1 MMNKSNNNFL
11 KPSEQQLVS
20 LLKYYQTKQYVDAE
34 KLSLSITKEF
44 PKHQFT
50 WKILSAI
57 LLRTGRISESLIACK
72 KSVQLDPQDSEALYN
87 LGVILDE
94 QDRLLE
100 AETSYR
106 QAIELKPEFT
116 EAHYNLG
123 NMLKKKKRLIEAEK
137 SYKKAIE
144 LKADHTL
151 AHFNLGNTLKQQG
164 RLEDAEASYR
174 KTITLKPDH
183 AEAHINLG
191 NTLQQQGKLEDAEAR
206 HKKAIELKPDYALA
220 HFNLGNTQKK
230 LGKLDESQI
239 SYKKAITLK
248 PDYAQAHYNLGVIL
262 KELKK
267 INDAEVS
274 FKQAIIFKSDYV
286 EAYNNLGVILQK
298 QGRLHE
304 AEVILRKAIVL
315 KPGFVEAIFNLS
327 LVMDFLNN
335 LEESII
341 LLERLIKI
349 NKNNQVLKAKVD
361 LAIYR
366 FLENNFSESKKL
378 LLASQKIKEETFF
391 DFKNY
396 KVYQEYLSKILS
408 LHEKKSSTFNFREI
422 EKKLYVIGESHSLVS
437 HGLNI
442 QTSGKDFL
450 CVSFLIKG
458 CKQSDLGSNN
468 RNSYKYK
475 FNSIFNSL
483 PKQSKVLLTI
493 GEIDCRLDNG
503 ILNYR
508 NKYPQKKM
516 VDLITNTVENYLDYV
531 FKLNSSAEHD
541 IIIQG
546 VPCPNINT
554 KGISAEKVVEL
565 INMIRDFN
573 KTLKRI
579 SKKKGFGFLDVH
591 KLTDNGVG
599 FSNIIWHLDAFH
611 LSPEA
616 MLEVWRKHTSLK

>member
-1 MMNKSNNNFL
+1 MELTINQILELAIIAHRNGNIDEAENLYRQILTIQPMHAKSHN
-11 KPSEQQLVS
+11 
-20 LLKYYQTKQYVDAE
+20 
-34 KLSLSITKEF
+34 
-44 PKHQFT
+44 
-50 WKILSAI
+50 
-57 LLRTGRISESLIACK
+57 
-72 KSVQLDPQDSEALYN
+72 N
-87 LGVILDE
+87 LGVLSNF
-94 QDRLLE
+94 RG
-100 AETSYR
+100 R
-106 QAIELKPEFT
+106 IE
-116 EAHYNLG
+116 
-123 NMLKKKKRLIEAEK
+123 EAEK
-137 SYKKAIE
+137 S
-144 LKADHTL
+144 
-151 AHFNLGNTLKQQG
+151 F
-164 RLEDAEASYR
+164 
-174 KTITLKPDH
+174 
-183 AEAHINLG
+183 
-191 NTLQQQGKLEDAEAR
+191 
-206 HKKAIELKPDYALA
+206 KKAIELKPDYAEAHFNLA
-220 HFNLGNTQKK
+220 NKIANTKKFEEAEKIYRKAIELKPDYAAAYFNLGNTQKK
-230 LGKLDESQI
+230 LGKLDETEI
-239 SYKKAITLK
+239 SYKKVVALK
-248 PDYAQAHYNLGVIL
+248 PDYAQAHYNLGVTL
-262 KELKK
+262 KGLKK
-267 INDAEVS
+267 LNDAEVS
-274 FKQAIIFKSDYV
+274 FKQAIILKSDYV

-341 LLERLIKI
+341 LLEKIIKI

-378 LLASQKIKEETFF
+378 LLANQKINEETFF

-396 KVYQEYLSKILS
+396 KVYQEYLLKILS
-408 LHEKKSSTFNFREI
+408 LHEKKTSTFNFREL

-503 ILNYR
+503 ILKYIN
-508 NKYPQKKM
+508 NYPQKKII
-516 VDLITNTVENYLDYV
+516 DLITNTVENYLDYV
-531 FKLNSSAEHD
+531 FKLNSSAEHV

-554 KGISAEKVVEL
+554 KDISAEKVVEL

-599 FSNIIWHLDAFH
+599 FSNNIWHLDAFH

-616 MLEVWRKHTSLK
+616 MLEAWREHTSLK